1 MAKCSVIQGEAQRQQ
16 ADKRLEYAKFRR
28 AMTLVV
34 TAVSMT
40 PLLLLSAVLYF
51 SYHAVYEGKVFDHL
65 EAVVERHALAIDEF
79 LFERRQNV
87 RMQVDSYTYEQLR
100 DESLLNDRLR
110 KMQSNYSN
118 DYVDLGLVDEKG
130 LQPAYAGPFRLLQ
143 ADYGAAPWF
152 RQAIAEDR
160 FISDVF
166 SGIRGTPHFIVTARG
181 RKTGGEAFILRA
193 TIDFAHF
200 NERVRQI
207 RMGTTGLAFLVNR
220 QGEFQTNLR
229 PDETV
234 DHAALAELAA
244 RDFSKSLPAHLEKA
258 NPQNQTMI
266 YVAYPLKMK
275 DWILVFQQEKHEA
288 FSHLYNAQLISV
300 SVLLLGGLAIVGT
313 ALALIRRMVQRIS
326 AAEQDQ
332 EVLQK
337 QVVETGKLAAIG
349 ELAAGIAHEINNP
362 LAIMVEHAGWIDDL
376 MKGENTSGM
385 KNFQEMQNS
394 LKEIEIQGRRCKE
407 ITHKLLSFAR
417 RTDSRVQETQLN
429 DLMQE
434 VAGVSAQKARYGNTI
449 IRLDLDPDLPT
460 VHISPTEM
468 QQVLLNL
475 VNNAIDAMNKP
486 EGVIVMRSHRD
497 GPWVVLEV
505 EDNGQGIPQANKP
518 RIFEPF
524 FTTKPVGKGTGLGL
538 SICYGIIDKSGGTIS
553 VDSTPGQGTAFTVRL
568 PATLPGSTA
577 ETQQPESIPNKGDD
591 I

>member
-1 MAKCSVIQGEAQRQQ
+1 MAQCSVVRGEAQRQQ
-16 ADKRLEYAKFRR
+16 ADKRLEYARFRR

-51 SYHAVYEGKVFDHL
+51 NYHAVYEGKVFDHL

-87 RMQVDSYTYEQLR
+87 HMQIDSYGYDQLR
-100 DESLLNDRLR
+100 DESLLYDRLR

-130 LQPAYAGPFRLLQ
+130 LQMAYAGPFRLLQ
-143 ADYGAAPWF
+143 ADYRAAEWF
-152 RQAIAEDR
+152 RQAITEER

-166 SGIRGTPHFIVTARG
+166 SGMRGAPHFIVTAKG
-181 RKTGGEAFILRA
+181 HKTDGQGFILRA

-200 NERVRQI
+200 NERVRHI
-207 RMGTTGLAFLVNR
+207 RMGSTGLAFLINR
-220 QGEFQTNLR
+220 KGEFQTGLR

-234 DHAALAELAA
+234 DREALSRIASTN
-244 RDFSKSLPAHLEKA
+244 FSEGVAIHLEKK
-258 NPQNQTMI
+258 NTLNESMI

-275 DWILVFQQEKHEA
+275 DWILVFQQDKHEA
-288 FSHLYNAQLISV
+288 FEHLYSAQLISV
-300 SVLLLGGLAIVGT
+300 SVLLLGGLAIIGT

-326 AAEQDQ
+326 VAEQDQ

-376 MKGENTSGM
+376 MKAENVAVL
-385 KNFQEMQNS
+385 KNFPEVENS
-394 LKEIEIQGRRCKE
+394 LREIEIQGRRCKE

-429 DLMQE
+429 DLAQE
-434 VAGVSAQKARYGNTI
+434 VAGVSAQKARYGNTV
-449 IRLDLDPDLPT
+449 IRLDLAPDLPT
-460 VHISPTEM
+460 VRISPTEM

-475 VNNAIDAMNKP
+475 VNNAIDAMNKT
-486 EGVIVMRSHRD
+486 EGVIVIRSRLED
-497 GPWVVLEV
+497 AWVAMEV
-505 EDNGQGIPQANKP
+505 EDNGQGIPEANMA

-553 VDSTPGQGTAFTVRL
+553 VDSTPGQGTTFTVRL
-568 PATLPGSTA
+568 PVSPAVRP
-577 ETQQPESIPNKGDD
+577 EQQTT
-591 I
+591 